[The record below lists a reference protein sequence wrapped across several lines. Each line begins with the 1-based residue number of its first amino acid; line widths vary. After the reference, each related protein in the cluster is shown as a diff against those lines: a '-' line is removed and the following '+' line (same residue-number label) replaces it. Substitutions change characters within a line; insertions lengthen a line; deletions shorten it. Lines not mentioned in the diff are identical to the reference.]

1 MNNVT
6 ITLPIDAWNA
16 ILNSLGARPFSEVAA
31 LITEI
36 QRQAQPQIPAEEA
49 APAEEKPEAA

>member
-6 ITLPIDAWNA
+6 ITLPTEAWNA
-16 ILNSLGARPFSEVAA
+16 ILSVLGTRPFAEVAQ

-36 QRQAQPQIPAEEA
+36 QRQAQPQIPAEQ
-49 APAEEKPEAA
+49 PAEDKAGEE

>member
-49 APAEEKPEAA
+49 AAEEKPEAA